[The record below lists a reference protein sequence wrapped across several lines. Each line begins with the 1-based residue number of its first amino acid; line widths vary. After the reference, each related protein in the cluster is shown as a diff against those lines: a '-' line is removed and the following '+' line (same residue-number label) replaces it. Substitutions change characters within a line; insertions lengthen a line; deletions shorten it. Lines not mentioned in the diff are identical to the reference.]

1 MFNLSEKRDKIEELQ
16 EKTQQPNFW
25 DNRKRASEISQ
36 KLSNFKNKVETW
48 EEINEEVKDLE
59 EMIEL
64 SDEDMRE
71 ELKNQV
77 EELEEKIE
85 KKETHLYLSG
95 EYDSRSAVLSIQSGA
110 GGQDAEDW
118 AAMLLRM
125 YQRYCEEKG
134 FKTSILS
141 QSYGD
146 QGPEGRVGIKTVSM
160 EIDGE
165 NAFGLLKRESGV
177 HRLVRISPFSAQDL
191 RHTSFARVE
200 VIPVLPE
207 SAKDDLNVKD
217 ENLRVDTYRASGP
230 GGQYVNRRESA
241 VRITHEPTGVT
252 VSCQNERSQGS
263 NKEKAMEQLYSK
275 LYQLKQQQREE
286 KLSDLKRED
295 SPEFGNQIRSYFL
308 HPDQRVVDHRTDVE
322 TGDIESVLDGGL
334 EQFIQAE
341 VKLENND

>member
-1 MFNLSEKRDKIEELQ
+1 MQ
-16 EKTQQPNFW
+16 EKTQQSGFW
-25 DNRKRASEISQ
+25 DNRKKASEISQ
-36 KLSNFKNKVETW
+36 KLSNLKDKVETW
-48 EEINEEVKDLE
+48 QEINEEVEDLE
-59 EMIEL
+59 EMVEL
-64 SDEDMRE
+64 ADSDMEE
-71 ELKNQV
+71 ELKSQV
-77 EELEEKIE
+77 EDLEDKIE
-85 KKETHLYLSG
+85 DKETQLYLSG
-95 EYDSRSAVLSIQSGA
+95 EYDQESTVLSIQSGA

-125 YQRYCEEKG
+125 YQRYCEEKD

-160 EIDGE
+160 EIDGS
-165 NAFGLLKRESGV
+165 NVFGLLKRESGV
-177 HRLVRISPFSAQDL
+177 HRLVRISPFSSQDL

-207 SAKDDLNVKD
+207 SAKEDMNVKD
-217 ENLRVDTYRASGP
+217 ESLRVDTYRASGP

-275 LYQLKQQQREE
+275 LFQLKQQQRKE
-286 KLSDLKRED
+286 KLSDLKKED

-322 TGDIESVLDGGL
+322 VGDVESVLDGHL
-334 EQFIQAE
+334 EPFIKAE
-341 VKLENND
+341 VKLKETND

>member
-1 MFNLSEKRDKIEELQ
+1 
-16 EKTQQPNFW
+16 
-25 DNRKRASEISQ
+25 
-36 KLSNFKNKVETW
+36 VE
-48 EEINEEVKDLE
+48 DLE
-59 EMIEL
+59 EMVEL
-64 SDEDMRE
+64 ADSEME
-71 ELKNQV
+71 KELKQQV
-77 EELEEKIE
+77 KKLEDKIE
-85 KKETHLYLSG
+85 DKETELYLSG
-95 EYDSRSAVLSIQSGA
+95 EYDQRSAVLSIQSGA

-134 FKTSILS
+134 FKTTILS

-146 QGPEGRVGIKTVSM
+146 QGPDGRVGIKTVSM
-160 EIDGE
+160 EIDGK

-200 VIPVLPE
+200 VIPELPE
-207 SAKDDLNVKD
+207 NAKDSLNVKD

-241 VRITHEPTGVT
+241 VRITHLPTGVT
-252 VSCQNERSQGS
+252 VSCQNERSQGN

-286 KLSDLKRED
+286 KLSNLKKED
-295 SPEFGNQIRSYFL
+295 SPEFGNQIRSYFM
-308 HPDQRVVDHRTDVE
+308 HPDQRVTDHRTDVE
-322 TGDIESVLDGGL
+322 VGNIDAVLDGNL
-334 EQFIQAE
+334 DKFIEAE
-341 VKLENND
+341 VKLQDD

>member
-1 MFNLSEKRDKIEELQ
+1 M
-16 EKTQQPNFW
+16 
-25 DNRKRASEISQ
+25 
-36 KLSNFKNKVETW
+36 
-48 EEINEEVKDLE
+48 E
-59 EMIEL
+59 EMVEL
-64 SDEDMRE
+64 ADSDMKEG
-71 ELKNQV
+71 LKDQV
-77 EELEEKIE
+77 KELEEKIE
-85 KKETHLYLSG
+85 DKETQLYLSG
-95 EYDSRSAVLSIQSGA
+95 EYDRGAAVLSIQSGA

-125 YQRYCEEKG
+125 YKRYCEKKG
-134 FKTSILS
+134 FKTTILS

-146 QGPEGRVGIKTVSM
+146 SGPEGRVGIKTVSM
-160 EIDGE
+160 EIKGDY
-165 NAFGLLKRESGV
+165 AFGLLKRESGV

-207 SAKDDLNVKD
+207 KAKEDLNVKD

-241 VRITHEPTGVT
+241 VRITHKPTGVT

-275 LYQLKQQQREE
+275 LYQLKQQQRKE
-286 KLSDLKRED
+286 KLSDLKKED

-308 HPDQRVVDHRTDVE
+308 HPDQRVTDHRTEVE
-322 TGDIESVLDGGL
+322 VGNVESVLDGEL
-334 EQFIQAE
+334 NKFIEAE
-341 VKLENND
+341 VKL

>member
-1 MFNLSEKRDKIEELQ
+1 MEQ
-16 EKTQQPNFW
+16 KTQQPGFW
-25 DNRKRASEISQ
+25 DDRERASQISQ
-36 KLSNFKNKVETW
+36 KLSDLQDKVKTW
-48 EEINEEVKDLE
+48 KEINEQVEDLQQMAELADPDMKQELKQQVEDLE
-59 EMIEL
+59 
-64 SDEDMRE
+64 
-71 ELKNQV
+71 Q
-77 EELEEKIE
+77 KIE
-85 KKETHLYLSG
+85 TNETKLYLSG

-125 YQRYCEEKG
+125 YKRYCEEKG
-134 FKTSILS
+134 FKTEILS
-141 QSYGD
+141 QSFGEH
-146 QGPEGRVGIKTVSM
+146 GPEGRTGIKTVSM

-165 NAFGLLKRESGV
+165 NVFGLLKRESGV

-207 SAKDDLNVKD
+207 SAKDNLNVKD

-230 GGQYVNRRESA
+230 GGQFVNRRESA
-241 VRITHEPTGVT
+241 VRITHEPTGIT
-252 VSCQNERSQGS
+252 TSCQNERSQGS

-275 LYQLKQQQREE
+275 LYQLKQKQREE
-286 KLSDLKRED
+286 KLSELKKED

-308 HPDQRVVDHRTDVE
+308 HPDQRAVDHRTDVQ
-322 TGDIESVLDGGL
+322 TGDVESVLDGEL

-341 VKLENND
+341 VKL